1 MTSPVTTTP
10 PGDATS
16 ARGES
21 AARPRRARLPGLFR
35 QPRAGSPFRR
45 LRMRLIIINTLIA
58 ALVLIIVSFAIY
70 TFEARVALDQV
81 DSQLRTEAVGKAGN
95 GLPDSAALI
104 PGESEAPYEATS
116 PNLFSVIL
124 GASGNVIED
133 DDQVATY
140 GLPNI
145 AAVRP
150 VLSGAVSA
158 STVTVEH
165 GDIEFRL
172 YTAPILEHGK
182 IVGAVQSGMSL
193 LAYLQHMRDLMSM
206 LVILDVIIALLIL
219 ISSVFLTDRA
229 LAPARAAFERQR
241 QFAAGAS
248 HELRTPLAIVRSLAE
263 LVAGHQCA
271 PASTLQVAQAE
282 PSESAEIPRASAIS
296 GPLSDAGAP
305 EKREGESQ
313 DEVTT
318 DAHAII
324 EEVDYM
330 TRLVSDLLLL
340 ARDER
345 DERALD
351 WRVVNMR
358 EIARE
363 ITIRIEPLA
372 AAQNV
377 RLVFAE
383 DGRNETPALV
393 WGDRD
398 RLRELALILL
408 ENAVR
413 YTPDGGE
420 VHVGVSASHGWTPT
434 SRPVRRGGVTLTVR
448 DTGVGIAEADLPH
461 VFEPFYR
468 ANSEAMR
475 RASGARK
482 GGAGLGLALA
492 QWIVEAHGG
501 SISVASAPGAGA
513 TFTVELPRET
523 GRHSA

>member
-10 PGDATS
+10 PNGATS
-16 ARGES
+16 AREVS
-21 AARPRRARLPGLFR
+21 AARPRPKQRCGFFHQPRGSNPFR
-35 QPRAGSPFRR
+35 QLR
-45 LRMRLIIINTLIA
+45 LRLVIANTLIA
-58 ALVLIIVSFAIY
+58 ALVLVIVSIAIY
-70 TFEARVALDQV
+70 AFEARVALDQV

-95 GLPDSAALI
+95 GLPESGALV
-104 PGESEAPYEATS
+104 PGESEAAYEATS
-116 PNLFSVIL
+116 PNLFSVIIN
-124 GASGNVIED
+124 ASGSVIED

-145 AAVRP
+145 AAARS

-158 STVTVEH
+158 SVVTVKH

-172 YTAPILEHGK
+172 YTAPILEDGK

-193 LAYLQHMRDLMSM
+193 LAYEQHMRDLISM
-206 LVILDVIIALLIL
+206 LVILDAIIALLIL
-219 ISSVFLTDRA
+219 VSSVFLTDRA

-271 PASTLQVAQAE
+271 PSSAPQAAPLAPLGGAETLGDV
-282 PSESAEIPRASAIS
+282 S
-296 GPLSDAGAP
+296 AP
-305 EKREGESQ
+305 EESQGEGQ
-313 DEVTT
+313 DEVAA

-330 TRLVSDLLLL
+330 TRLVSNLLLL

-351 WRVVNMR
+351 WRVVNIR

-363 ITIRIEPLA
+363 VSIRIEPLA
-372 AAQNV
+372 TAQNV

-383 DGRNETPALV
+383 DGRSDAPALV

-413 YTPDGGE
+413 YTPSGGE
-420 VHVGVSASHGWTPT
+420 VYIAVSASHGWAPS
-434 SRPVRRGGVTLTVR
+434 SRHPARRGGVTLTVR
-448 DTGVGIAEADLPH
+448 DTGVGIAEEDLPH

-468 ANSEAMR
+468 ASSEAMR
-475 RASGARK
+475 RASGAQK

-492 QWIVEAHGG
+492 QWIVEAHDGT
-501 SISVASAPGAGA
+501 ISVASAPGAGA
-513 TFTVELPRET
+513 TFTVDLPRET